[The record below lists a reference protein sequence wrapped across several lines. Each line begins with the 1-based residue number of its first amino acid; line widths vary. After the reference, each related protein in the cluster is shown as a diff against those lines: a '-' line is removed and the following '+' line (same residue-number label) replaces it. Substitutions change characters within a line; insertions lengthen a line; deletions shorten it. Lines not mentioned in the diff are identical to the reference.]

1 MDEPILL
8 AIIGIAVIA
17 TAAGLAPRVNIAG
30 PLLLVMAGLGVSL
43 LPFVPAVE
51 VDPEIILV
59 GILPPLL
66 YSLRLSEITL
76 AFYLEQKGPLGYIPQ
91 VTSVYRK
98 HDFGVWHGK
107 TPKKN
112 SATVSKYGYWRC

>member
-51 VDPEIILV
+51 VDPDSNHNEPPHPGPPQHSGPQAKPGLEPAGGLV
-59 GILPPLL
+59 RPGDRVATFGPER
-66 YSLRLSEITL
+66 S
-76 AFYLEQKGPLGYIPQ
+76 AF
-91 VTSVYRK
+91 SSFR
-98 HDFGVWHGK
+98 
-107 TPKKN
+107 
-112 SATVSKYGYWRC
+112 